1 MTEYKQ
7 PFKATET
14 EKGVLAGPFRQAR
27 NRDLRQEGGI
37 HADGKAQEMG
47 LRGGAVA
54 GSIHFDQ
61 FPPLLLEIFG
71 KRWFQTGS
79 LSLYFRYPTKD
90 LEATRCFAR
99 CPDCDPALPDI
110 QIPVWM
116 DHENGERVADG
127 TVSVGVPDQN
137 SMVQQRLAST
147 PPPTDI
153 RIFSTLQVGRMSGTI
168 PIRIPSGDMDQVL
181 KVITEPLPDYQNGS
195 IWGKRIASPFLI
207 IRYLRTVQ
215 GGLLDSDTWEK
226 TYGEDF
232 GILLYGAIELQ
243 MYKGPVYLDHD
254 YEMRGSILALGETPK
269 TEYYWFDSILKDPG
283 SGDDIVR
290 MILMMRSMKVSHK
303 AWK

>member
-1 MTEYKQ
+1 MADYTQ
-7 PFKATET
+7 PFKTTET

-27 NRDLRQEGGI
+27 NRDLHQEGGI
-37 HADGKAQEMG
+37 HSDEKAQGLG

-90 LEATRCFAR
+90 LEGTRCFAR
-99 CPDCDPALPDI
+99 RPDLDPALHDA
-110 QIPVWM
+110 QILVWM

-127 TVSVGVPDQN
+127 TVSVGAPDKN
-137 SMVQQRLAST
+137 SIVQQRLVTT
-147 PPPTDI
+147 PPPKDI
-153 RIFSTLQVGRMSGTI
+153 RIFSSLKVGRKSGTM
-168 PIRIPSGDMDQVL
+168 PIRIPSADMDEVL

-195 IWGKRIASPFLI
+195 AWGKRIASPFLI

-215 GGLLDSDTWEK
+215 GGLLDSDTWMK
-226 TYGEDF
+226 TFGEDF
-232 GILLYGAIELQ
+232 GVLLYGAIELQ
-243 MYKGPVYLDHD
+243 MYKGPVYLDQD

-269 TEYYWFDSILKDPG
+269 TEYYWFDSILRDPG
-283 SGDDIVR
+283 SNDDIVR
-290 MILMMRSMKVSHK
+290 MTLMMRSMKASHR